1 MRSLLLVESFDLRP
15 SNQQIQF
22 GKGDFYLFPFCEN
35 VFVPGKS
42 PVKV

>member
-1 MRSLLLVESFDLRP
+1 MRSLLFAESFYLRP
-15 SNQQIQF
+15 NNQ
-22 GKGDFYLFPFCEN
+22 YEN

>member
-1 MRSLLLVESFDLRP
+1 LLLVESFDFRP
-15 SNQQIQF
+15 SNQ
-22 GKGDFYLFPFCEN
+22 YLLVKVPFCEN

>member
-1 MRSLLLVESFDLRP
+1 VESFYLRS
-15 SNQQIQF
+15 SNQYVF
-22 GKGDFYLFPFCEN
+22 VKVTPSFFPVCEN